1 MADRLGERLQY
12 ADWKEEKHVPAI
24 ECPSEVKAGEFFVV
38 KVTLGKGIAHPNTTE
53 HHIRWIN
60 VFFHPEGEKFSYHV
74 GNFEFSAHG
83 ESTEGPNK
91 GPVYT
96 HHEVAFSMRIKKPG
110 TIHALALCNIHGL
123 WENAKEIKL
132 PE

>member
-1 MADRLGERLQY
+1 MADRLGGRIQY
-12 ADWKEEKHVPAI
+12 ADWKKEKHVPAI

-74 GNFEFSAHG
+74 GNCEFSAHG

-96 HHEVAFSMRIKKPG
+96 HHEVAFSLRINKPG

-123 WENAKEIKL
+123 WETAKEIKL
-132 PE
+132 P